1 MSAGDSGELEGY
13 RPELEEWRQP
23 IAWKAF
29 MAALM
34 TAIVDLDLMPP
45 QDRTTAGFLH
55 QLTIRLGQADYL
67 NIPALTLE
75 NEQQAQR
82 LVETLQW
89 NVALLQEK
97 RHRRGDP

>member
-1 MSAGDSGELEGY
+1 MSVGDSGELEGY
-13 RPELEEWRQP
+13 RPEIEEWRQP

-34 TAIVDLDLMPP
+34 TVIVDLDDVPP

-55 QLTIRLGQADYL
+55 LLTIRIGEADYL
-67 NIPALTLE
+67 NIPVLTLE

-82 LVETLQW
+82 LVQLLQE
-89 NVALLQEK
+89 NVAGLQEK
-97 RHRRGDP
+97 RKQ